1 MTRVEIQRKLSGV
14 LQQVFDDPSLVFE
27 DTTTANDVAG
37 WDSVTHVSVIV
48 AVEKAF
54 AVRFSTKEVKSLANV
69 GDFIRLIERR
79 TQ

>member
-1 MTRVEIQRKLSGV
+1 MTQAEIRLKLSGV
-14 LQQVFDDPSLVFE
+14 LQRVFDDAALVVE

-54 AVRFSTKEVKSLANV
+54 GVRFSTKEVKALANV
-69 GDFIRLIERR
+69 GDFVRLIERR
-79 TQ
+79 AP

>member
-1 MTRVEIQRKLSGV
+1 MTSTEIRVTLNDV
-14 LQQVFDDPSLVFE
+14 LRRVFDNPSLSFE
-27 DTTTANDVAG
+27 DTTTASDVTG

-54 AVRFSTKEVKSLANV
+54 GVRFSTKEVKSLANV